1 MSTPI
6 DQIRAA
12 VAGGDYAAARR
23 LFENYAEA
31 LRQRALS
38 GKLDAASL
46 QEVFEL
52 IDWTKQTAL
61 VHRSHLEAR
70 IQSLRERV
78 YISRAYA
85 PPRE

>member
-31 LRQRALS
+31 LHQRALS

-46 QEVFEL
+46 QEISEL

-61 VHRSHLEAR
+61 VHRSHCEAR
-70 IQSLRERV
+70 IQELRREAYV
-78 YISRAYA
+78 TSAYA
-85 PPRE
+85 RPRD